1 MRTTTLLTLLL
12 YFALPALAADA
23 DGNYA
28 VKGAGIATCADFA
41 KAKEASEREYFMYAG
56 WAEGFI
62 SAANL
67 YEDST
72 FDIVPWQNTDVL
84 ATALASYCRNV
95 PTEKFHLAVSRMMQ
109 EFFPTRLRQRSP
121 LLVLGTDTKGVVIYA
136 EVLERTRQRLR
147 ETGHLDRGGE
157 IGEESSDLDEAT
169 ADALAA
175 YQAEKDLP
183 ITRLPD
189 QLTLLYLFTDV
200 GGS

>member
-1 MRTTTLLTLLL
+1 MRTITLLTLLL

-95 PTEKFHLAVSRMMQ
+95 PTQKFHLAVSRMMQ
-109 EFFPTRLRQRSP
+109 GEREFGLAP
-121 LLVLGTDTKGVVIYA
+121 VW
-136 EVLERTRQRLR
+136 
-147 ETGHLDRGGE
+147 
-157 IGEESSDLDEAT
+157 
-169 ADALAA
+169 ALAA
-175 YQAEKDLP
+175 WLLAPVVVSILAKYTAGKDRP
-183 ITRLPD
+183 AR
-189 QLTLLYLFTDV
+189 
-200 GGS
+200 